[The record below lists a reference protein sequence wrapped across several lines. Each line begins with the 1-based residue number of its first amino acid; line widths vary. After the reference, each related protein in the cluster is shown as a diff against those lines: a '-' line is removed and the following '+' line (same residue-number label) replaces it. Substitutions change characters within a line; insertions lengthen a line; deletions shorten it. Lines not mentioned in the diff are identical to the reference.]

1 MLTITDGKKEI
12 QLNYEE
18 SIDLELKLNVSAY
31 AKVWKHIGDL
41 LYEYGSKLLG
51 KKAEIEVETNEFK
64 VLVRLLEMPTWE
76 QCQGM
81 E

>member
-31 AKVWKHIGDL
+31 AKVLKHIGDL

-51 KKAEIEVETNEFK
+51 EKAEIEVETTEFK
-64 VLVRLLEMPTWE
+64 FLIRLIEKSTWE

-81 E
+81 K

>member
-12 QLNYEE
+12 QLNYKK

-31 AKVWKHIGDL
+31 GKVWTHIGDL
-41 LYEYGSKLLG
+41 LYEYGM
-51 KKAEIEVETNEFK
+51 KKKEGPVELKVGAPEFQF
-64 VLVRLLEMPTWE
+64 LHRLMEQPTWE